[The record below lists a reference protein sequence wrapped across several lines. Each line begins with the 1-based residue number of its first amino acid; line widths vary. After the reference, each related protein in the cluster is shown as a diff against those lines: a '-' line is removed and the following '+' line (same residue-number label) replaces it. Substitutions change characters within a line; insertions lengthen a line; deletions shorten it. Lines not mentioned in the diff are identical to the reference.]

1 MTVTLPKGFTAS
13 GVACGLKMRSGRR
26 DFAVVVNEG
35 PQYTAAAVTTSN
47 RVFAAPVKW
56 TRKAVEGG
64 TLHAVVL
71 NSGGANACTGA
82 AGYTDT
88 VETASLAAV
97 KLGVPP
103 EEVAVC
109 STGLIGV
116 LLDMDSIRKGIELG
130 FGELSVDG
138 GDNAAEAIMTTD
150 KVVKTAG
157 ESGAY
162 SIGGMA
168 KGAGMLAPQLAT
180 MLVVIT
186 TDASLSKEDAEV
198 SLARAMDQ
206 SFNRIDSDG
215 CMSTNDTVILMASGA
230 SGVSPD
236 LDEFTAKLTR
246 VSQDLAEQLIG
257 DGEGSSHDISVEV
270 SGASSQE
277 AGLAVARSVARSNLL
292 KCAVFGNDPNW
303 GRVLSSLGTVP
314 EDIAPYDP
322 DQVDVSI
329 NGVMVCRNGGV
340 GDPRELVDMS
350 PRLVT
355 IGIDL
360 KAGDEFV
367 RVLTN
372 DLTYAYVEENSAYPS

>member
-1 MTVTLPKGFTAS
+1 MTVTLPKGFRAS

-35 PQYTAAAVTTSN
+35 PEFTAAAVTTSN

-56 TRKAVEGG
+56 TREAVADG
-64 TLHAVVL
+64 TLRAVVL
-71 NSGGANACTGA
+71 NSGGANACTGE
-82 AGYTDT
+82 AGYADT
-88 VETASLAAV
+88 LETANLSAA
-97 KLGVPP
+97 KLGVAASD
-103 EEVAVC
+103 VAVC
-109 STGLIGV
+109 STGLIGE
-116 LLDMDSIRKGIELG
+116 LLNMDAIRKGIEDG
-130 FGELSVDG
+130 FSELSADG

-157 ESGAY
+157 ELGDY

-186 TDASLSKEDAEV
+186 TDASLSRGDAEV
-198 SLARAMDQ
+198 ALATAMDQ

-230 SGVSPD
+230 SGVAPD
-236 LDEFTAKLTR
+236 LTDFTAKLTR
-246 VSQDLAEQLIG
+246 VAQDLAVQLIG

-270 SGASSQE
+270 SGALSQE

-314 EDIAPYDP
+314 EDVAPYDA
-322 DQVDVSI
+322 DQVDVTI
-329 NGVMVCRNGGV
+329 NGVTVCRNGGV
-340 GDPRELVDMS
+340 GDPRELVDMT
-350 PRLVT
+350 PRLCT
-355 IGIDL
+355 IAINL
-360 KAGDEFV
+360 KAGEEFV

-372 DLTYAYVEENSAYPS
+372 DLTYAYVEENSAYSS